1 MKKIILIVFLSLFLT
16 SCGKE
21 TTLNNNYLNKEDTQV
36 KEENN
41 NNFDLGDNIK
51 DTDTSL
57 VNDKIDEGNNNLE
70 KNDKIDNNTY
80 NDNNDT
86 INYSN
91 EDMIVIKSIENIN
104 KEVDNLVTTENNAEA
119 QSKAKGIFIMLVD
132 FVFYDGEI
140 KGVTFNSLTEAGKT
154 KVLKLI
160 NTIDEK
166 IEKHFP
172 HYKEDISSKTEA
184 AFLKAS
190 EIIKKG
196 ANNIKDFTK
205 EKLGEKYYQDIINSK
220 DDFVLYTKNALSI
233 VTDFSSSLFNSI
245 KDKLNKWYEEFKNK
259 D

>member
-21 TTLNNNYLNKEDTQV
+21 TTLNNNYLNKEDTPI

-41 NNFDLGDNIK
+41 NNSDLENNIQ
-51 DTDTSL
+51 DTDNSL
-57 VNDKIDEGNNNLE
+57 VSDKIDEGNNLE

-80 NDNNDT
+80 NDNNAT

-91 EDMIVIKSIENIN
+91 EDMIVIESMENIN
-104 KEVDNLVTTENNAEA
+104 KEVDNLVTIENNAEA

-172 HYKEDISSKTEA
+172 HYKEDISTKTKA

-190 EIIKKG
+190 ELIKKG

-220 DDFVLYTKNALSI
+220 DEFVLYTKNALSI

-245 KDKLNKWYEEFKNK
+245 KDKLSDWYENFKNK